1 MSAPVTLNRVVDV
14 LCLVMLLICLYNYIY
29 SVLLN
34 SVRNHSLDGATCW
47 FHVSRD
53 FAHLGFHVKG
63 KRLITGV
70 GVGDLH
76 LIYADNL
83 PTFMSTGIP
92 IKCTLSPVRY
102 VVEQQPIQVVIY
114 IN

>member
-47 FHVSRD
+47 FHV
-53 FAHLGFHVKG
+53 FHVKG

-70 GVGDLH
+70 GVGDLYCRY
-76 LIYADNL
+76 LADTWTKNGEVKTIYLFRNAV
-83 PTFMSTGIP
+83 TSVSM
-92 IKCTLSPVRY
+92 R
-102 VVEQQPIQVVIY
+102 
-114 IN
+114 